1 MLYAEHILCILL
13 KYKVDFDDKTSD
25 YLSYHEFNGVKSN
38 NGDLI
43 CLIFCKNFILL
54 QANTN
59 KSAVFPPNFA
69 FRRKKRILI

>member
-38 NGDLI
+38 NGD
-43 CLIFCKNFILL
+43 
-54 QANTN
+54 
-59 KSAVFPPNFA
+59 
-69 FRRKKRILI
+69 